1 MHITVYKIDNQQDN
15 QYSYCIAQEI
25 TQYSVIICGE
35 RIWKRIDTCICIIKS
50 ICYTSETNKTV

>member
-25 TQYSVIICGE
+25 TQYSVITCGE
-35 RIWKRIDTCICIIKS
+35 RIWKRIDTCICITESLYCTPK
-50 ICYTSETNKTV
+50 TNTML